1 MVHLEA
7 GGCVESCSKTFL
19 AGNTHTHRD
28 RQKNPTSGGMIG
40 VNSIKAGQGDGRE
53 VPLEQGCASASPQ
66 EEENPTPLV

>member
-19 AGNTHTHRD
+19 AGNTHTD

-40 VNSIKAGQGDGRE
+40 VNSIKAGEGDGRE
-53 VPLEQGCASASPQ
+53 VPLEQGCVSASRQ
-66 EEENPTPLV
+66 DEENPAPMV